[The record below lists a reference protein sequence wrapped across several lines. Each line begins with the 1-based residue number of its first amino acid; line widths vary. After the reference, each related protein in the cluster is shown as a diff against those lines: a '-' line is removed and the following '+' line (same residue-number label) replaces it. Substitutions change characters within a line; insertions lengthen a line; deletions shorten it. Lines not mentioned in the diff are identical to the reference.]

1 MRINPDFELCELE
14 KSGGNRV
21 DHSGMKLGA
30 SLLRFGLPPESHP
43 SIPCLARYLDS
54 TLPAPPSIISWAS
67 LVSPDDWGMLLNDT
81 LGDCTIAGALH
92 LNQSWGASA
101 GGIFVPTNAM
111 ALEGYERI
119 DGYVPGNPSTDQGGD
134 MGNVLDQWKA
144 QGIGGRKIFGY
155 VSVDPRNDTEVR
167 QAIAL
172 FGGVYAA
179 VSLPV
184 SAQTQKT
191 WWNASPNDG
200 GVWGG
205 HCVPVLDY
213 DDTKHTLDCVTWGAV
228 KTMTRS
234 FFRRYFV
241 GCFAV
246 VSQDFIKVNS
256 EAPSGFDLAQLL
268 ADLSELPQA
277 A

>member
-21 DHSGMKLGA
+21 DNSGMKLGA
-30 SLLRFGLPPESHP
+30 SLDRFGLVDGQPGIH
-43 SIPCLARYLDS
+43 CLARYLDS
-54 TLPAPPSIISWAS
+54 TLPAPPKVVSWSS
-67 LVSPDDWGMLLNDT
+67 LVSPDAWGMLLNDS

-92 LNQSWGASA
+92 LNQSWATSA
-101 GGIFVPTNAM
+101 GGVFTPTNQM

-119 DGYVPGNPSTDQGGD
+119 DGYVPGKPSTDQGGD
-134 MGNVLDQWKA
+134 MVNVLNHWKS
-144 QGIGGRKIFGY
+144 QGIGGRKILGF
-155 VSVDPRNDTEVR
+155 VSVDHRNDTEVR

-184 SAQTQKT
+184 SAQRQKT
-191 WWNASPNDG
+191 WWNASPDDG

-213 DDTKHTLDCVTWGAV
+213 DDTRNTLECVTWGAM

-246 VSQDFIKVNS
+246 VSQDFIKAGG
-256 EAPSGFDLAQLL
+256 EAPSGLDLAQLL
-268 ADLSELPQA
+268 ADLAEV
-277 A
+277 